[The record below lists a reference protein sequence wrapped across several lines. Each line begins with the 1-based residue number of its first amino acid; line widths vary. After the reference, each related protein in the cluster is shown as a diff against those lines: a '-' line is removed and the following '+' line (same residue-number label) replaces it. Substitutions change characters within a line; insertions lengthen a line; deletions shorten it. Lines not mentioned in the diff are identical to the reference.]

1 MKKAGNVAVEIS
13 LLTRVKKGTHRV
25 AIPVEL
31 LTLFNYRCS
40 KKKSSKADRLIFA
53 TLRCERSKKH
63 IKRSKVFNFN
73 QVVVITA

>member
-40 KKKSSKADRLIFA
+40 KKK
-53 TLRCERSKKH
+53 
-63 IKRSKVFNFN
+63 
-73 QVVVITA
+73 VVKLTDSFLQLFVANVAKST